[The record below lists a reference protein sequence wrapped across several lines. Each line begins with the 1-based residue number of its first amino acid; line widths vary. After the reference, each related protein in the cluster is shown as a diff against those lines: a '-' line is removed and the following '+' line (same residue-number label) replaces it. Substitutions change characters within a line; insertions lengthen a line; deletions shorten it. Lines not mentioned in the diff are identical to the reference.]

1 MKVEFGDYFDKV
13 LSLVRL
19 LTKITFAFAA
29 AAVLFQL
36 TTGVKLFDKD
46 VVSYSSEILRVFGF
60 EKLAG
65 IISIMILYYLLKK

>member
-1 MKVEFGDYFDKV
+1 M
-13 LSLVRL
+13 
-19 LTKITFAFAA
+19 IFAA

-36 TTGVKLFDKD
+36 TTEVKLFDKD
-46 VVSYSSEILRVFGF
+46 VVSYSSEILRIFGY

>member
-1 MKVEFGDYFDKV
+1 MKIEIGDYFDKV

-36 TTGVKLFDKD
+36 TTEVKLFDKD
-46 VVSYSSEILRVFGF
+46 VVSYSSEVLRIFGY